1 MEIFQWWGF
10 LGDKAMNSDGV
21 WWVLQ
26 GRCQGMFVR
35 GCLSGDCPYLIDTFG
50 FGARDHVN
58 SLAAMRIANCFGECD
73 ARERPAPS
81 ANIRWWHLHCV
92 TPRAVLSHGHNLSYV
107 QVLAS
112 ACCLRVKTWE
122 NVGKICGSARGEYG
136 LSTDLGARRH
146 AVEILVH
153 AELSLRS
160 GYGFTP
166 STDDAGTSTA
176 NVCTTYSLREFFTIF
191 PMVTCSIDGVL
202 STCVVRAWSVRGPCL
217 LRTSQVQLSNE
228 QTELTWTVP
237 SKHVLRTYNALISAV
252 EQVTVGKGDHGK
264 NLCLWRTISS
274 RKVVHIYPH
283 ADIGRTNSHSSHLHA
298 LTTCEWVRT
307 PCVSSTCKY
316 DPRTITWKSHGD
328 RTF

>member
-1 MEIFQWWGF
+1 M
-10 LGDKAMNSDGV
+10 
-21 WWVLQ
+21 
-26 GRCQGMFVR
+26 
-35 GCLSGDCPYLIDTFG
+35 
-50 FGARDHVN
+50 VN
-58 SLAAMRIANCFGECD
+58 HI
-73 ARERPAPS
+73 
-81 ANIRWWHLHCV
+81 
-92 TPRAVLSHGHNLSYV
+92 LSHGHNPSYV

-176 NVCTTYSLREFFTIF
+176 NVRTTYSLREFFTIF
-191 PMVTCSIDGVL
+191 PMVTCSTDGVL

-217 LRTSQVQLSNE
+217 FRTSQVQLSNE

-237 SKHVLRTYNALISAV
+237 SKHVLRTYNALI
-252 EQVTVGKGDHGK
+252 
-264 NLCLWRTISS
+264 WRAGH
-274 RKVVHIYPH
+274 V
-283 ADIGRTNSHSSHLHA
+283 
-298 LTTCEWVRT
+298 LTTCATVRLT
-307 PCVSSTCKY
+307 CVYILPLCSCHSLTTFSEKNVAGLASPKNVRKIKRRMGCA
-316 DPRTITWKSHGD
+316 RGFIITHFPWS
-328 RTF
+328 

>member
-1 MEIFQWWGF
+1 M
-10 LGDKAMNSDGV
+10 
-21 WWVLQ
+21 
-26 GRCQGMFVR
+26 
-35 GCLSGDCPYLIDTFG
+35 
-50 FGARDHVN
+50 
-58 SLAAMRIANCFGECD
+58 
-73 ARERPAPS
+73 
-81 ANIRWWHLHCV
+81 
-92 TPRAVLSHGHNLSYV
+92 

-122 NVGKICGSARGEYG
+122 NVGKICGSARGEYC

-160 GYGFTP
+160 VYGFTP

-176 NVCTTYSLREFFTIF
+176 NVRTTYSLREFFTIF
-191 PMVTCSIDGVL
+191 PMVTCSTDGVL

-252 EQVTVGKGDHGK
+252 DQ
-264 NLCLWRTISS
+264 
-274 RKVVHIYPH
+274 
-283 ADIGRTNSHSSHLHA
+283 
-298 LTTCEWVRT
+298 
-307 PCVSSTCKY
+307 
-316 DPRTITWKSHGD
+316 
-328 RTF
+328 